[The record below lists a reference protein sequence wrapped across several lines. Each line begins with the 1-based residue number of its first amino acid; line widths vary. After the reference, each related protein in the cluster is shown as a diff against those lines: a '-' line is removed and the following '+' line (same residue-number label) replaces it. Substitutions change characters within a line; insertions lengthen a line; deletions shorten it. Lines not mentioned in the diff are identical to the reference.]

1 MLRNYGMSS
10 LMSCGLTDRDQ
21 DVAEH
26 KKEMAQAEVWK
37 GRVYQLEQLL
47 RSVQREVKTDPT
59 PSPAPAPPPKSVQA
73 KQPDLDHYITIAEHA
88 QKRADQFEREA
99 LELRVELDRIKREQV
114 PSGGDR
120 AVIWGE

>member
-1 MLRNYGMSS
+1 
-10 LMSCGLTDRDQ
+10 
-21 DVAEH
+21 
-26 KKEMAQAEVWK
+26 MAQAETWK

-47 RSVQREVKTDPT
+47 RSVKRDINTDSVT
-59 PSPAPAPPPKSVQA
+59 PPAPPPPAKTPQA
-73 KQPDLDHYITIAEHA
+73 KQPDLDHYIAIAEHA

>member
-1 MLRNYGMSS
+1 
-10 LMSCGLTDRDQ
+10 MSCGLTDRDQ

-47 RSVQREVKTDPT
+47 RSVQREVNTDPT
-59 PSPAPAPPPKSVQA
+59 PSPAPAPPPNPVQA
-73 KQPDLDHYITIAEHA
+73 KQPDLDHYIAIAEHA

>member
-10 LMSCGLTDRDQ
+10 PEKSSLTSRDQ

-26 KKEMAQAEVWK
+26 KREMAQAETWK

-47 RSVQREVKTDPT
+47 RSVKRDINTDPVPT
-59 PSPAPAPPPKSVQA
+59 PAPPPPAKTPQA
-73 KQPDLDHYITIAEHA
+73 KQPDLDHYIAIAEHA

-99 LELRVELDRIKREQV
+99 LELRVELDRIKREQA